1 MFYIYT
7 YDYVKRIRT
16 LLFDGGFCIKED
28 AHRKISFRI
37 SEIGKPR
44 VVLRL
49 YVVKGVVSPSTLVM
63 AGYKTLSL
71 ILL

>member
-1 MFYIYT
+1 
-7 YDYVKRIRT
+7 VK
-16 LLFDGGFCIKED
+16 K
-28 AHRKISFRI
+28 KISF
-37 SEIGKPR
+37 SKNEIGKSR
-44 VVLRL
+44 AVLRL